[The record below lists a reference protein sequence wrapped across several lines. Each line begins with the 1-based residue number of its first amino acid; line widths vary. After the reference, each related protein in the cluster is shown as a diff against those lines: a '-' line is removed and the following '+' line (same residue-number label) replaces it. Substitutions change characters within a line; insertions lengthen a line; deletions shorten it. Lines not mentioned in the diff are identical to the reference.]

1 MSKKILVIVGSLRK
15 GSFNHQLAQE
25 VEKLAGDKAEFSFL
39 DYSKVPVFNQD
50 LETPVLPEV
59 AVVREEIIA
68 ADAIWIFSPI
78 YNGTVPGPV
87 KNLIDWASRAL
98 DLTNP
103 SGPSALNEKLVTVSS
118 VGNSGATSL
127 FDAYRFLLSYVRMTV
142 VGEFTETKINPEAWG
157 TGVLAVDDEAK
168 ANLAK
173 QLDALLDA

>member
-59 AVVREEIIA
+59 ATVREQIIA
-68 ADAIWIFSPI
+68 ADAIWIFSPV
-78 YNGTVPGPV
+78 YNFSIPGPV

-98 DLTNP
+98 DLSDPT
-103 SGPSALNEKLVTVSS
+103 GPSALQDKLVTVSS
-118 VGNSGATSL
+118 VANGGHVQL
-127 FDAYRFLLSYVRMTV
+127 FDAYNALLPFVRTKV
-142 VGEFTETKINPEAWG
+142 VGDFTASTVNPEAWG
-157 TGVLAVDDEAK
+157 TGILAIDDEVK
-168 ANLAK
+168 ANLEK
-173 QLDALLDA
+173 QLNAVLEA